1 LSTAPPRRRARRAVS
16 FTVAV
21 GAAVACAGAPAA
33 FAKEPTVVTSGLDN
47 PRGLTIGP
55 DGDLF
60 VAEAGKGGSGACLP
74 AGPESGAPPC
84 LGATGAITRVNP
96 ESGDK
101 SPLVSGLPSLAA
113 QTGQGAQQDSAGP
126 QDISFKGDV
135 GYFTVGLGSTPQG
148 RASLGAGGGDLG
160 KVFRVDGDGTVSEV
174 ADLAA
179 FEAANNPDKTQPGS
193 EVDSNPYSVDATG
206 RSLLVTDA
214 GGNDL
219 LRVTKDGEVRVL
231 AVFPFGTALAPP
243 FVGLPPGA
251 KIPFQPV
258 PTGVIRGSEGDAIVG
273 QLTGFP
279 FPPGEAKVFRV
290 DGHDISIEAKGFT
303 NVVDVAKGP
312 DGALYVL
319 QISSAGL
326 AAQAPSPG
334 KLIRIGPDGT
344 QTELLPGR
352 LQEPTG
358 VTVSGNG
365 DVYVTNNGGS
375 PTDGQIL
382 RVATTDNGGD

>member
-1 LSTAPPRRRARRAVS
+1 MSTAPPRRRARRAV
-16 FTVAV
+16 FLTVAV
-21 GAAVACAGAPAA
+21 GAAVACASAPAA
-33 FAKEPTVVTSGLDN
+33 FAKDPAVVTSGLDN

-60 VAEAGKGGSGACLP
+60 VAEAGKGGSGGCLP
-74 AGPESGAPPC
+74 GPESDVPSC

-113 QTGQGAQQDSAGP
+113 QTGEGAQHDSTGP

-135 GYFTVGLGSTPQG
+135 GYFTVGLGSTPKG
-148 RASLGAGGGDLG
+148 RDSLGDGGADLG
-160 KVFRVDGDGTVSEV
+160 KLFRVDSDGKVSEV

-179 FEAANNPDKTQPGS
+179 FEAANDPDQTQPGA
-193 EVDSNPYSVDATG
+193 EGVDSNPYSVDATG

-219 LRVTKDGEVRVL
+219 LRVTKDGKVRVL

-243 FVGLPPGA
+243 AVGLPAGA
-251 KIPFQPV
+251 KIPVQPV
-258 PTGVIRGSEGDAIVG
+258 PTGVIRGSDGDAIVG

-290 DGHDISIEAKGFT
+290 AGHDIAIEAKGFT
-303 NVVDVAKGP
+303 TVVDVAKGP
-312 DGALYVL
+312 DGTLYVL

-326 AAQAPSPG
+326 IGPPSPG
-334 KLIRIGPDGT
+334 KLIRIDRDGK
-344 QTELLPGR
+344 QTELLAGQ

-358 VTVSGNG
+358 VTVSKQG
-365 DVYVTNNGGS
+365 DVYVTNNGGT

-382 RVATTDNGGD
+382 RVVADGGGD